1 MTSKEKIT
9 SAQTSKNL
17 QETQVDEMGDIDII
31 RACGMAGQSNP
42 LGLSIWRWRYAGDH
56 SESYKIAME
65 LVERGFEVTTVHN
78 VMVHLAKDVC
88 PFCFGRGF
96 DTMRNAPIL
105 SDNMCVEC
113 QGTGRKP
120 LRGDKEKAL
129 ADLMMNLE
137 RDVAHRIMQ
146 KLARQI
152 DF

>member
-17 QETQVDEMGDIDII
+17 QEVQVDELGDIDII

-56 SESYKIAME
+56 AEMHKIAME
-65 LVERGFEVTTVHN
+65 LVERGFEVITVHN
-78 VMVHLAKDVC
+78 VMVHMAKDVC
-88 PFCFGRGF
+88 PACLGRGF
-96 DTMRNAPIL
+96 DAMQNAPVL
-105 SDNMCVEC
+105 TDNICVDC

-120 LRGDKEKAL
+120 LIGDKEKAL

-146 KLARQI
+146 KLARQL
-152 DF
+152 DL